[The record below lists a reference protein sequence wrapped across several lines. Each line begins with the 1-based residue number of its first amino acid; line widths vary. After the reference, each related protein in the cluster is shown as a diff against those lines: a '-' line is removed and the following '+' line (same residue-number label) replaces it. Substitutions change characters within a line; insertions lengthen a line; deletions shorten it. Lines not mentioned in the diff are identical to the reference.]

1 MAEYDNTNR
10 GAIWKNKDKVED
22 KHPDFKGSLNVG
34 GVEYWVSGWKRQ
46 EGASEKAPALS
57 FRVQPKDER
66 AKPPARPSGAGPMS
80 DMNDDIPFAPEFR

>member
-22 KHPDFKGSLNVG
+22 KHPDFKGSLNVNG
-34 GVEYWVSGWKRQ
+34 AEFWVSGWKRQ

-57 FRVQPKDER
+57 FRIQPKEGARPGSD
-66 AKPPARPSGAGPMS
+66 KPPARPAGRND
-80 DMNDDIPFAPEFR
+80 DMNDDIPF